1 MFHDDRRTEPRL
13 TIVEQFALGTPLTDA
28 PLGSLVPRSPS
39 FLFVVFLPSF
49 LLSLSRFSVPKHRIY
64 GKKHAPFNRQTLS
77 PIGEVR

>member
-1 MFHDDRRTEPRL
+1 MFHDDRQTEPRL

-49 LLSLSRFSVPKHRIY
+49 LPSL
-64 GKKHAPFNRQTLS
+64 TLPVFRS
-77 PIGEVR
+77 KTPDLWKEARPV

>member
-1 MFHDDRRTEPRL
+1 MFHDDRQTEPRL

-49 LLSLSRFSVPKHRIY
+49 LPSL
-64 GKKHAPFNRQTLS
+64 TLS
-77 PIGEVR
+77 VFRSKTPDLWKEARPV